1 MSRLTPSSFHQP
13 PASFEF
19 PGRAPLGSPVMSSDP
34 TKPSTISVAGMQNLH
49 TMDSENPIVG
59 VETPGARNRKVSS
72 LAYHSS
78 GFRESRERTSQRNFK
93 SFVVVIPP
101 PSLLQEHGQLGHT
114 LSLGPRHRL
123 SQGLLMPLFPTL
135 YGQLTAIAREFN
147 FPSTTGLCIYLHYS
161 SEGIILTPRVSDETW
176 GLLWNHL
183 FDGTST
189 SQKLPIG
196 GKIEFDIDLH
206 QARWYS
212 AWLFP
217 SQREPVDIPISS
229 VPSTT
234 VAAHLRHESRAT
246 SVEDRPFDK
255 HPDSPSSRQAST
267 RLTTPMSRHVPRN
280 LSLVDRLDTMTI
292 RPIAKPRSLLT
303 PPPNG
308 ASTPQMLSPIHQV
321 EEPKSA
327 KENLENRVKSWRAS
341 ASLQPTP
348 LAARGQTSL
357 EPANMPNNLAL
368 DDGLIPTG
376 EEELNLEDFT
386 WSVSSQGPGD
396 YEPGSPLS
404 CPRLPSIHIA
414 NRMEESV
421 CLTPTDCTSF
431 GPSDYT
437 LSPLSMA
444 SFRLPSPDIALRMLE
459 EVPLTPSTA
468 TSWGPPSVYPPSPTS
483 DFHAPSLGIGERL
496 SFSRPVTPSTA
507 TSWGPASWPSSPISL
522 ARPLSIH
529 IADRNGDVSRP
540 ATPSTATSWGAPLS
554 FPPSPTTPFY
564 VATPDVGH
572 RSLDRSEEE
581 GLDVSDA
588 STNGPWRHVWPYTCD
603 ADQIAAV
610 NAPWRHVW
618 PYNSASIEGPSTG
631 APWKHVWPYN
641 NNVSSNERV
650 SNEEPWRDAWPHNP
664 RSDIPNEPWK
674 HVWPYTAV
682 ADDLPSVPLDSAPW
696 RHGWPYLN
704 IPSGIEGRRPNVS
717 VEFGCPA
724 YPNLIIYPAVYP
736 HFDLYP
742 AIASRSELQVKKQT
756 TSISESV
763 VISISCPA
771 VYPIFNL
778 YPAVYPH
785 NLNEIYHD
793 VTFAERSVVNHV
805 KADTGVHHLDE
816 TLCYNF
822 VADPPI
828 NPHTTPYPPTTHV
841 DSHERL
847 GVESQAEVT
856 VALSLKGRHP
866 NFEIYPLVG
875 VEDQQDEGSKM
886 LSVRCAS
893 TYPVF
898 NLYPALYPFLEIYPS
913 IYEGLISDNTTTSG
927 ADSLHVMTE
936 TDSVESEEQPISVVL
951 KTVYPAFNL
960 YPPVYPALVIYP
972 PLPED
977 IEDIRSVYDSSPEV
991 VHPASRLY
999 LAVYPHFDLYPQM
1012 QIAKEIEDYQIEVAS
1027 IVEYPRFNIYPAVYP
1042 HFDLY
1047 PAAGPTLKGVEP
1059 RGAAAVKLG
1068 RGYPFFEIYPAVY
1081 PHFDLYPPVNP
1092 RIHPLPYLNGQTTKM
1107 TREPETVQRP
1117 IRKLKTHRQLHEEV
1131 FATRPSSRS
1140 DMITVRSTESNVHR
1154 NPDHR
1159 VSLRLRSA
1167 AQVGPPSTPPPSRGL
1182 PVRPDI
1188 EGLPAPEYN
1197 PPFLSKEPLLSRPL
1211 PSRPNIHISSGNS
1224 LEGTSILK
1232 RSRSNISSSPSVRRE
1247 APHLPSVGEEHTAHL
1262 SRSSSMMLPEEPK
1275 SDYDNHHRLPP
1286 RPTTR
1291 KRDSLVLQR
1300 VRALNTAEER
1310 STSSHDRSS
1319 SVPRFDRNG
1328 FA

>member
-1 MSRLTPSSFHQP
+1 MSRLTSSSFHQP

-19 PGRAPLGSPVMSSDP
+19 PGRAPLSSPVMNSDP
-34 TKPSTISVAGMQNLH
+34 TRPSNMTSTISVAGMQNLH
-49 TMDSENPIVG
+49 TMDSENPVVG

-114 LSLGPRHRL
+114 LSVGPQHRL
-123 SQGLLMPLFPTL
+123 SQGILMPLFPTL

-161 SEGIILTPRVSDETW
+161 SDGITFTPRVSDETW
-176 GLLWNHL
+176 GVLWNHL
-183 FDGTST
+183 FDGTSP

-196 GKIEFDIDLH
+196 GKIEFDIDLR

-234 VAAHLRHESRAT
+234 VAAHLRHESKAT
-246 SVEDRPFDK
+246 SIEDRPFDR
-255 HPDSPSSRQAST
+255 HPDSPSPRQPST

-308 ASTPQMLSPIHQV
+308 VSTSQMLSPIHQV

-357 EPANMPNNLAL
+357 EPANMPNTLTL

-468 TSWGPPSVYPPSPTS
+468 TSWGPPSVYPPTSTS

-507 TSWGPASWPSSPISL
+507 TSWGPASWPPSPISL
-522 ARPLSIH
+522 ARPLSVH
-529 IADRNGDVSRP
+529 IAERNGDVSRP

-564 VATPDVGH
+564 VTTPDVGH

-581 GLDVSDA
+581 GLDVPDA

-603 ADQIAAV
+603 ADQIAAA

-618 PYNSASIEGPSTG
+618 PYNSASIEGASNSV
-631 APWKHVWPYN
+631 PWKHVWPYTTTM
-641 NNVSSNERV
+641 SSNERA
-650 SNEEPWRDAWPHNP
+650 SNEEPWRDTWPHNA
-664 RSDIPNEPWK
+664 RSNIPNEPWK
-674 HVWPYTAV
+674 HVWPYTTV
-682 ADDLPSVPLDSAPW
+682 TDDLPSVPLDSAPW
-696 RHGWPYLN
+696 RHGWPYLS
-704 IPSGIEGRRPNVS
+704 IPSGTEGRRPKVS
-717 VEFGCPA
+717 VELGCSA
-724 YPNLIIYPAVYP
+724 YPNFIYPAVYP

-742 AIASRSELQVKKQT
+742 AIASRTEPQVKKET
-756 TSISESV
+756 TGVSELV
-763 VISISCPA
+763 VISITSAA
-771 VYPIFNL
+771 VYPVFNL

-785 NLNEIYHD
+785 NLNEIYRH
-793 VTFAERSVVNHV
+793 VTIADRSVVNHV
-805 KADTGVHHLDE
+805 KTDTGVHHLVE
-816 TLCYNF
+816 TLRYNI

-828 NPHTTPYPPTTHV
+828 NSHITSYPPTTHV

-847 GVESQAEVT
+847 GVESQADV
-856 VALSLKGRHP
+856 LSLKGRNL

-875 VEDQQDEGSKM
+875 VEDQQDGDSKM
-886 LSVRCAS
+886 FSVRCAP

-913 IYEGLISDNTTTSG
+913 IYEGSIANNTTTSG
-927 ADSLHVMTE
+927 ADSLYAMTE
-936 TDSVESEEQPISVVL
+936 TDSAESERQPISVVL
-951 KTVYPAFNL
+951 NTVYPAFNL
-960 YPPVYPALVIYP
+960 YPPLYPALVIYP

-977 IEDIRSVYDSSPEV
+977 IEDIRNLYYSSSEV
-991 VHPASRLY
+991 IHPTPRLY
-999 LAVYPHFDLYPQM
+999 LAVYPQM
-1012 QIAKEIEDYQIEVAS
+1012 QIAKEIEDYQIGVAL

-1047 PAAGPTLKGVEP
+1047 PSIGPTLEEVKP
-1059 RGAAAVKLG
+1059 RGDAAVKLG
-1068 RGYPFFEIYPAVY
+1068 RSYPFFEIYPAVY

-1092 RIHPLPYLNGQTTKM
+1092 GIHPLLHLNGQTMTK
-1107 TREPETVQRP
+1107 THETETAQYP
-1117 IRKLKTHRQLHEEV
+1117 IRKSKTHRQLHEEV
-1131 FATRPSSRS
+1131 FAIRPSSRS
-1140 DMITVRSTESNVHR
+1140 DMITVRSTESSIHR

-1182 PVRPDI
+1182 PVRPNI
-1188 EGLPAPEYN
+1188 EGLPESN

-1211 PSRPNIHISSGNS
+1211 PPRPNVHISSGNS
-1224 LEGTSILK
+1224 LEVASILK
-1232 RSRSNISSSPSVRRE
+1232 RSRSNISSSPSMRRE

-1262 SRSSSMMLPEEPK
+1262 NKSSSMVPPDSEKQK
-1275 SDYDNHHRLPP
+1275 SDNDNYHQLPP

-1300 VRALNTAEER
+1300 VRALNTEER
-1310 STSSHDRSS
+1310 STSGHDRST

>member
-1 MSRLTPSSFHQP
+1 MT
-13 PASFEF
+13 
-19 PGRAPLGSPVMSSDP
+19 
-34 TKPSTISVAGMQNLH
+34 STISVAGMQNHH

-114 LSLGPRHRL
+114 LSLGPQHRL
-123 SQGLLMPLFPTL
+123 SQGILMPLFPTL
-135 YGQLTAIAREFN
+135 YGQLIAIAREFN

-161 SEGIILTPRVSDETW
+161 SDGIALTPRVSDETW
-176 GLLWNHL
+176 GVLWSHL
-183 FDGTST
+183 FDGTSP

-196 GKIEFDIDLH
+196 GKIEFDIDLR

-217 SQREPVDIPISS
+217 SQREPLDIPISS

-246 SVEDRPFDK
+246 SIEDRPFDR
-255 HPDSPSSRQAST
+255 HPDSPSPRQSSA

-357 EPANMPNNLAL
+357 EPANMPNTLTL
-368 DDGLIPTG
+368 DDGLIPAG

-414 NRMEESV
+414 NRMEGSV

-437 LSPLSMA
+437 LSPLSMT

-468 TSWGPPSVYPPSPTS
+468 TSWGPPSVYPSSPTS

-507 TSWGPASWPSSPISL
+507 TSWGPASWPPSPTSL

-581 GLDVSDA
+581 GLDVPDA
-588 STNGPWRHVWPYTCD
+588 SMNGPWRHVWPYTCD

-618 PYNSASIEGPSTG
+618 PYNSASIEGASTG

-641 NNVSSNERV
+641 NNVSSNERA
-650 SNEEPWRDAWPHNP
+650 SNEEPWKQD
-664 RSDIPNEPWK
+664 
-674 HVWPYTAV
+674 WPYTAV
-682 ADDLPSVPLDSAPW
+682 VDDLPSVPLESAPW
-696 RHGWPYLN
+696 RHGWPYLKN
-704 IPSGIEGRRPNVS
+704 HREGRCPNDS
-717 VEFGCPA
+717 VELGCSV

-742 AIASRSELQVKKQT
+742 AIASRTEPRVKKQT
-756 TSISESV
+756 ASISESV

-771 VYPIFNL
+771 VYPLFNL

-793 VTFAERSVVNHV
+793 VTIVERSVVNHV
-805 KADTGVHHLDE
+805 EADTGVHHLIQ
-816 TLCYNF
+816 TLRYNL
-822 VADPPI
+822 VADSPI
-828 NPHTTPYPPTTHV
+828 NPPITLYLPTTHV

-847 GVESQAEVT
+847 GVEFQAEAT
-856 VALSLKGRHP
+856 VDSFVKGRHP
-866 NFEIYPLVG
+866 NVESYPLVG
-875 VEDQQDEGSKM
+875 VEDQQDGCRKM
-886 LSVRCAS
+886 LSVRCTP

-913 IYEGLISDNTTTSG
+913 IYEGSISGNTTTSG
-927 ADSLHVMTE
+927 AHSLNAMTE
-936 TDSVESEEQPISVVL
+936 TDSVESKEQPISVAL

-960 YPPVYPALVIYP
+960 YPPLYPSLVIYP
-972 PLPED
+972 PMPED
-977 IEDIRSVYDSSPEV
+977 IEDIRNVYYSSPEV
-991 VHPASRLY
+991 VHPTPRLLG
-999 LAVYPHFDLYPQM
+999 LAVYPQM
-1012 QIAKEIEDYQIEVAS
+1012 QIAKEIEGDYQIEVAL
-1027 IVEYPRFNIYPAVYP
+1027 IVEYHRFNIYPVVYP

-1047 PAAGPTLKGVEP
+1047 PSVGPTLEEVKPQGDV
-1059 RGAAAVKLG
+1059 AVKLG

-1081 PHFDLYPPVNP
+1081 PHFDLYPLVNP
-1092 RIHPLPYLNGQTTKM
+1092 MIHPLPYLNGQTKTH
-1107 TREPETVQRP
+1107 EPETVQRP
-1117 IRKLKTHRQLHEEV
+1117 IRKSKTHRQLHEEV
-1131 FATRPSSRS
+1131 FAIRPSSRS
-1140 DMITVRSTESNVHR
+1140 DMITVRSTDSSGHR
-1154 NPDHR
+1154 NLDHR
-1159 VSLRLRSA
+1159 VSLRLRSP

-1182 PVRPDI
+1182 PVRPNI
-1188 EGLPAPEYN
+1188 EELPES
-1197 PPFLSKEPLLSRPL
+1197 PFLSKEPLLSRPPPPR
-1211 PSRPNIHISSGNS
+1211 PSIHISSGNS

-1232 RSRSNISSSPSVRRE
+1232 RSKSNISSSPSVRRE
-1247 APHLPSVGEEHTAHL
+1247 APRLPSVGEEHTTHL
-1262 SRSSSMMLPEEPK
+1262 SRSNSMMLPEKLK
-1275 SDYDNHHRLPP
+1275 SDYDNHHQLPP

-1300 VRALNTAEER
+1300 VRALNTAEGR
-1310 STSSHDRSS
+1310 STSGHDRSS